1 MSIHTQSSPRG
12 YEEHFG
18 NELAFQPTPT
28 EVVLNSTIP
37 ATAVEQVLSEAD
49 GLKALSTPKGDVL
62 NANAGV
68 LNPDDAHRVF
78 GFKS

>member
-28 EVVLNSTIP
+28 EAVLNSTIP
-37 ATAVEQVLSEAD
+37 ATAVEQVFKEED
-49 GLKALSTPKGDVL
+49 RERVLSTPKDTVL
-62 NANAGV
+62 K
-68 LNPDDAHRVF
+68 PDDDARVF
-78 GFKS
+78 GFKG

>member
-28 EVVLNSTIP
+28 EAVLNSTIP
-37 ATAVEQVLSEAD
+37 ATAVEQVFKEED
-49 GLKALSTPKGDVL
+49 RERVLSTPKDTVL
-62 NANAGV
+62 K
-68 LNPDDAHRVF
+68 PDDGARVF
-78 GFKS
+78 GFKG